1 MACIT
6 YRTNEATR
14 YVIAIRDWEQEERQ
28 AGEGVGVGGAGGAE
42 DDSRGQTALQA
53 LYPHVETKGRTRESE
68 CSFSAWAVA
77 IYVGSVEFFGDFP
90 DV

>member
-28 AGEGVGVGGAGGAE
+28 AGEGEGVGVGGAGGAE

-53 LYPHVETKGRTRESE
+53 LYPHVETKEGR
-68 CSFSAWAVA
+68 
-77 IYVGSVEFFGDFP
+77 
-90 DV
+90 

>member
-53 LYPHVETKGRTRESE
+53 LYPHVETKGRERERVQLLRM
-68 CSFSAWAVA
+68 AVA